1 MTGCTVNVTSQ
12 ESQLYLDIYFTV
24 LCAVFE
30 YIMNYN
36 PNLRNQIDEKNLK
49 PRILKLSVW
58 MSSTSSWWIGST
70 PVPPVVLVNGM

>member
-1 MTGCTVNVTSQ
+1 
-12 ESQLYLDIYFTV
+12 
-24 LCAVFE
+24 
-30 YIMNYN
+30 MNYN

>member
-36 PNLRNQIDEKNLK
+36 PNLRNQIDENNLK
-49 PRILKLSVW
+49 PEF
-58 MSSTSSWWIGST
+58 
-70 PVPPVVLVNGM
+70 